1 MAGICH
7 RRWKIS
13 DLKPGSSVHGFSRQ
27 KYWSGLPRPPP
38 EDLPNPGIK
47 PRSPTSQA
55 DSLPSEIFLKF
66 IYVFIFGGA
75 GSLVLCMRAF
85 SSCGAQAFHCGGF
98 YCGIQALGQ
107 VGFSSC
113 GSQALEPRLS
123 SHGTWAYSSQGMW
136 NLPGPRI
143 KSMFPAL
150 AGGFLSSGPQ
160 GKSES
165 RS

>member
-1 MAGICH
+1 M
-7 RRWKIS
+7 
-13 DLKPGSSVHGFSRQ
+13 SRQ
-27 KYWSGLPRPPP
+27 EYWSGLLRPLP

-47 PRSPTSQA
+47 PRSLTSQA

-66 IYVFIFGGA
+66 CLFIFGCS
-75 GSLVLCMRAF
+75 GSLAVCMRAF
-85 SSCGAQAFHCGGF
+85 SSCSAQAFCCGGF

-107 VGFSSC
+107 AGFSSC

-123 SHGTWAYSSQGMW
+123 SHGTWAYLSQGIW
-136 NLPGPRI
+136 NLPGLGI
-143 KSMFPAL
+143 KPMSPAL
-150 AGGFLSSGPQ
+150 AGGFLSIGPR